1 MSLSPKVIAE
11 TAAERVAPLQAIK
24 NNQDGLLV
32 HEIYASIQGE
42 STFAG
47 VPCTFIRLTGCH
59 LRCSYCDTEH
69 AFHHGEVQTK
79 EAIHAQVEA
88 LGIPTVELTGGE
100 PLLQKNA
107 LSLMKEL
114 CDKGYQVLL
123 ETSGAVAINKV
134 DPRVKVILDVKTPDS
149 GESDRFIEK
158 NLSLLWPGCE
168 LKFVLGG
175 QNDYIWAKQWLKDKE
190 VPAGIPILFSPVA
203 DSLSPKDLAE
213 WIMADKLPVRF
224 QIQMHKILWGDEQ
237 GR

>member
-1 MSLSPKVIAE
+1 
-11 TAAERVAPLQAIK
+11 
-24 NNQDGLLV
+24 
-32 HEIYASIQGE
+32 
-42 STFAG
+42 
-47 VPCTFIRLTGCH
+47 
-59 LRCSYCDTEH
+59 
-69 AFHHGEVQTK
+69 
-79 EAIHAQVEA
+79 
-88 LGIPTVELTGGE
+88 
-100 PLLQKNA
+100 
-107 LSLMKEL
+107 MKEL

-203 DSLSPKDLAE
+203 DTLSPKDLAE